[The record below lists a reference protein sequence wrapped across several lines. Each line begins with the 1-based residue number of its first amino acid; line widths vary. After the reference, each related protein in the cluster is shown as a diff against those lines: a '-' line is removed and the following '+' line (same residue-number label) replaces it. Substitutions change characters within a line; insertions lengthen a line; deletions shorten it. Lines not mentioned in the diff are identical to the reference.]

1 MGAPKG
7 NKNGLGNKGNRDNP
21 KVKIYDPLKHPK
33 KAYELRLLGLTIE
46 DIATNFDITV
56 KTIYEWKAQYF
67 EFCEAIARGG
77 DDADAKVV
85 KSLFKRATGFRHK
98 DTLYHVVKVDKD
110 YEEVQATPV
119 MKYIPPDVAAA
130 KHWLGNRRRRSA
142 GPWYDRNEEKSDAAV
157 QSVAAAL
164 SAADFTFVIKDPA
177 NAGAKI
183 TVDIGG
189 VEPRK
194 KAES

>member
-21 KVKIYDPLKHPK
+21 NVKIYDPLKHPK
-33 KAYELRLLGLTIE
+33 KAYHLRLLGLTIE
-46 DIATNFDITV
+46 DIAINFEISKV
-56 KTIYEWKAQYF
+56 TIYQWQKDHF
-67 EFCEAIARGG
+67 EFANALARGG
-77 DDADAKVV
+77 DDADAKVA

-98 DTLYHVVKVDKD
+98 DTIFHVVKVDKD
-110 YEEVQATPV
+110 YEEVQATQIK
-119 MKYIPPDVAAA
+119 KYIPPETAAI

-142 GPWYDRNEEKSDAAV
+142 GPWYDRNEEKADTAA
-157 QSVAAAL
+157 QTAAAAL

-189 VEPRK
+189 VESK
-194 KAES
+194 KPAEG